1 MRILEGGGR
10 DPDGFPRVFDALG
23 RERAEALV
31 ILGDHLTFLHRG
43 EIAEAAA
50 RNRWPTMF
58 TSSEYCSAGGLAC
71 YSFDLRAHFKRSAL
85 FVDRILR
92 GASPA
97 TLPIE
102 EPATWRLVINLRTA
116 RSLGLPIPPALRI
129 RADEVI
135 E

>member
-1 MRILEGGGR
+1 
-10 DPDGFPRVFDALG
+10 
-23 RERAEALV
+23 
-31 ILGDHLTFLHRG
+31 
-43 EIAEAAA
+43 
-50 RNRWPTMF
+50 MF